1 MCDYEKRDSN
11 AISMNLPHCVLCIIH
26 FFLLHEIS
34 PRAEKICYSRVR
46 NDNSMMP
53 FVTRACFFWAR
64 AQKICILTLILT
76 FVPLTLIFVPHA
88 CFFVH
93 GAHLSKTDEETLAK
107 KGFFACFFLL
117 VRKKICIFIWSI
129 RPVHAMLRTC
139 KKWHHVHAMLCT
151 RFCIKKKWT
160 SHSSQIIIVSEQ
172 GKTIIRRE
180 ENERG
185 IIHDIKKQYVFRHH
199 PDCIFY
205 IYVKGW
211 QDDTAKD

>member
-1 MCDYEKRDSN
+1 MCDYEKRFECDIYELT
-11 AISMNLPHCVLCIIH
+11 ALCLCIIH

-34 PRAEKICYSRVR
+34 PRAEKICYLRVR

-53 FVTRACFFWAR
+53 FVTRACFFCAR

>member
-1 MCDYEKRDSN
+1 MFVHHS
-11 AISMNLPHCVLCIIH
+11 
-26 FFLLHEIS
+26 FFSCYMKSLHYIRVKKWHHVS
-34 PRAEKICYSRVR
+34 DTHALKKICYSRVR
-46 NDNSMMP
+46 NDAICY
-53 FVTRACFFWAR
+53 ACLLFCAR
-64 AQKICILTLILT
+64 AQKIFAYWAWSWHLFCSPWPSFRMLAFLCTAR
-76 FVPLTLIFVPHA
+76 IFQELMKKRSLKKVFCLLFCA
-88 CFFVH
+88 C
-93 GAHLSKTDEETLAK
+93 AQ
-107 KGFFACFFLL
+107 
-117 VRKKICIFIWSI
+117 KIWIFTWNI

>member
-1 MCDYEKRDSN
+1 MCDYEKKRFECDIYELT
-11 AISMNLPHCVLCIIH
+11 ALCLSIIH

-53 FVTRACFFWAR
+53 FVTRACFFVHV
-64 AQKICILTLILT
+64 QKFAYWPWSWHLFRSPWPSFRVLAFLCT
-76 FVPLTLIFVPHA
+76 TLIFQELMKKRSLKKLFA
-88 CFFVH
+88 CFFVC
-93 GAHLSKTDEETLAK
+93 AQ
-107 KGFFACFFLL
+107 
-117 VRKKICIFIWSI
+117 KICIFIWNI
-129 RPVHAMLRTC
+129 RSVHAMLRTC

-151 RFCIKKKWT
+151 CFCIKKKWT

-172 GKTIIRRE
+172 GKTTIRRK

>member
-1 MCDYEKRDSN
+1 MCDYEKKDSN

-53 FVTRACFFWAR
+53 FVTRAFFFCAR

-93 GAHLSKTDEETLAK
+93 GAHLSRTDEETLAK
-107 KGFFACFFLL
+107 KGFLLAFLCLCAKKFAFSSGTFVPFTPCY
-117 VRKKICIFIWSI
+117 VRVRNGIMF
-129 RPVHAMLRTC
+129 T
-139 KKWHHVHAMLCT
+139 LCYV
-151 RFCIKKKWT
+151 R
-160 SHSSQIIIVSEQ
+160 VS
-172 GKTIIRRE
+172 
-180 ENERG
+180 
-185 IIHDIKKQYVFRHH
+185 V
-199 PDCIFY
+199 
-205 IYVKGW
+205 
-211 QDDTAKD
+211 

>member
-1 MCDYEKRDSN
+1 MCDYEKKDSN
-11 AISMNLPHCVLCIIH
+11 AISMNLPHCVCASFI

-34 PRAEKICYSRVR
+34 PRAEKNLLLTCKKWQQDDTICY
-46 NDNSMMP
+46 
-53 FVTRACFFWAR
+53 ACLLFCAR

-76 FVPLTLIFVPHA
+76 FVPLTLTFVPHA

-93 GAHLSKTDEETLAK
+93 DAHLSRTDEETLAK
-107 KGFFACFFLL
+107 KGFLLAFLCL
-117 VRKKICIFIWSI
+117 CAICIFIWNI

-172 GKTIIRRE
+172 GKTTIRRE

>member
-1 MCDYEKRDSN
+1 MKKKIRMRYLWTYRIVFVHHS
-11 AISMNLPHCVLCIIH
+11 
-26 FFLLHEIS
+26 FFSCYMKSLH
-34 PRAEKICYSRVR
+34 ALKKICYSRVR
-46 NDNSMMP
+46 NDNRMMP
-53 FVTRACFFWAR
+53 FVTRACFFVHVHKKFAYWPWSWHLFRSPWPSFRMLAFLCTTLIFQELMKKR
-64 AQKICILTLILT
+64 SLKKVFCLLFCACAQKIC
-76 FVPLTLIFVPHA
+76 V
-88 CFFVH
+88 
-93 GAHLSKTDEETLAK
+93 
-107 KGFFACFFLL
+107 
-117 VRKKICIFIWSI
+117 FIWNI

-172 GKTIIRRE
+172 GKTTIRRE

>member
-1 MCDYEKRDSN
+1 MTTAWCHLLRVLAFLCTCTKNLHIDLDLDLCSAHLDLRSACLLFCARRSSFKNWWRNAREKR
-11 AISMNLPHCVLCIIH
+11 
-26 FFLLHEIS
+26 
-34 PRAEKICYSRVR
+34 
-46 NDNSMMP
+46 
-53 FVTRACFFWAR
+53 
-64 AQKICILTLILT
+64 
-76 FVPLTLIFVPHA
+76 
-88 CFFVH
+88 
-93 GAHLSKTDEETLAK
+93 
-107 KGFFACFFLL
+107 FFACFFVL

-172 GKTIIRRE
+172 GKTTIRRE

-185 IIHDIKKQYVFRHH
+185 TIHDIKKQYVFRHH